1 MEEEITQF
9 VNKLIKHEHG
19 KAMRDRA
26 DKLVDTGI
34 DSFGIIRLFDRNFQ
48 IPSGRRRVQI
58 VDFKGSRWSICLIN
72 NIAILFDRYLSIAFS
87 NTAHSGGKTTLAIG

>member
-9 VNKLIKHEHG
+9 VNKRIRQEHG

-34 DSFGIIRLFDRNFQ
+34 DSFGITM
-48 IPSGRRRVQI
+48 V
-58 VDFKGSRWSICLIN
+58 
-72 NIAILFDRYLSIAFS
+72 ILELEIEYGILTDEQLTRIEI
-87 NTAHSGGKTTLAIG
+87 KDITLGDIIDMVLDENRKISV

>member
-9 VNKLIKHEHG
+9 VNKLIRHEHG

-34 DSFGIIRLFDRNFQ
+34 DSFGITM
-48 IPSGRRRVQI
+48 V
-58 VDFKGSRWSICLIN
+58 
-72 NIAILFDRYLSIAFS
+72 ILELEIEYGILTDEQLTRIEI
-87 NTAHSGGKTTLAIG
+87 KDITLGDIIDMVLDENRKISV